1 VPIGTALFAATTA
14 FQLVKEGCALYKE
27 VKGVAGNVKQIYD
40 EISGQFAGKTVSKEQ
55 AKKIEAEKARV
66 QTVAKTDP
74 TEVIFKIGDNLG
86 EMFDAFDRL
95 EAIFWE
101 QEREAKKV
109 QSADVSLKRMALRR
123 ILIRNKLQSMHQ
135 EIKHQMIYESPPEL
149 GALWSEFEAMRDQI
163 EAEQTEAREK
173 QEREDESARLKQEAL
188 MMEIRNKSIDVGVAI
203 TGLIFLG
210 WVMWQLKRQ
219 TEERAFFWLTS

>member
-40 EISGQFAGKTVSKEQ
+40 EINGQFAGKKVSKEQ

-66 QTVAKTDP
+66 AEVAKASPD
-74 TEVIFKIGDNLG
+74 EVIFKIGDNLG

-101 QEREAKKV
+101 QEREAKRV
-109 QSADVSLKRMALRR
+109 QAADVSLKRMALRR
-123 ILIRNKLQSMHQ
+123 ILIRNKLQSMHTD
-135 EIKHQMIYESPPEL
+135 IKHHMIYESPPEL
-149 GALWSEFEAMRDQI
+149 GALWSQFEEMRNQI
-163 EAEQTEAREK
+163 EAEQTEARQK
-173 QEREDESARLKQEAL
+173 QEHEDMVAQREKEAL
-188 MMEIRNKSIDVGVAI
+188 MAEVRNKSIDVAVLVF
-203 TGLIFLG
+203 GLLFWG
-210 WVMWQLKRQ
+210 WILWQLKNQ
-219 TEERAFFWLTS
+219 TEERASFWLT